1 MFFTNYKSIVPDLI
15 SFDTQ
20 SNHLPLLYYS
30 EDFSFYKLVKKP
42 AKFHYK
48 IKVDNNI
55 YFPEEYDFKNGH
67 FYKNKDD
74 WYYKRDLKIF
84 TLKFKYAEKEKTFY
98 FNSIYSLVPF
108 EIGHIFPIG
117 RHIRDFIDFDL
128 FQKGYL
134 TILGGFT
141 INYKGKII
149 SIVGP
154 SMNGKTTLLK
164 KVIEDGG
171 HYISEGPIIIDIK
184 NNQVFPCSN
193 IEKKGRTISR
203 ELYALIEKNSIRHYQ
218 KEKIDKL
225 YLIINSTNPDFMASN
240 KDFFD
245 FIFFRSLLFLKS
257 PFIASYIFKNNLTR
271 KVFDQIGNLRKN
283 ISIYY
288 QFLQIKNYCFDQIFK
303 SK

>member
-98 FNSIYSLVPF
+98 FNSIYSLVP
-108 EIGHIFPIG
+108 
-117 RHIRDFIDFDL
+117 L
-128 FQKGYL
+128 KL
-134 TILGGFT
+134 A
-141 INYKGKII
+141 I
-149 SIVGP
+149 SFR
-154 SMNGKTTLLK
+154 S
-164 KVIEDGG
+164 ED
-171 HYISEGPIIIDIK
+171 ISEI
-184 NNQVFPCSN
+184 
-193 IEKKGRTISR
+193 
-203 ELYALIEKNSIRHYQ
+203 L
-218 KEKIDKL
+218 
-225 YLIINSTNPDFMASN
+225 
-240 KDFFD
+240 
-245 FIFFRSLLFLKS
+245 
-257 PFIASYIFKNNLTR
+257 
-271 KVFDQIGNLRKN
+271 
-283 ISIYY
+283 
-288 QFLQIKNYCFDQIFK
+288 
-303 SK
+303 